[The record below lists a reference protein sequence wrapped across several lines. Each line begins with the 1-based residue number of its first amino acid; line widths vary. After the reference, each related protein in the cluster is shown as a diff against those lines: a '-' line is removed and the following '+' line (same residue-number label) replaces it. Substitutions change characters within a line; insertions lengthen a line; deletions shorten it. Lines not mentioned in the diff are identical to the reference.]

1 MDELDEE
8 DFPGASLWPPRDLG
22 LGNMEEGGRIFDLL
36 QQEHDI
42 LNRLLMNEGLPP
54 QRIGAANWGA
64 PPGYRRPAGGAGVEV
79 DAQFENGQFLQ

>member
-8 DFPGASLWPPRDLG
+8 DFPGARFWPPRDLG

-54 QRIGAANWGA
+54 HRIAAPNWGA
-64 PPGYRRPAGGAGVEV
+64 PPGYRRPAGGPGAEG
-79 DAQFENGQFLQ
+79 DPQFENG